1 MYTGNVR
8 GMFFNSEELRKAA
21 KKSRRQ
27 KRVVALKN
35 PANDAVRYLSQMN
48 DETNP
53 TFRRYGKE
61 EWEEINK

>member
-8 GMFFNSEELRKAA
+8 GMFFNSEKLRKAA

-35 PANDAVRYLSQMN
+35 PANDAAVSLTNERRNEPYISQI
-48 DETNP
+48 
-53 TFRRYGKE
+53 
-61 EWEEINK
+61 WERGVGRNK